1 MTPGTIGSLC
11 ATADALESSC
21 SITAFLLRWTAFEG
35 LRVRILTVV
44 ARMRGCSLAQAHE
57 LVDARRISGLAGFAS
72 TLKDWTGTQC
82 SVARVLDARHSE
94 LWSLLQHAERLRHKL
109 VHGLRLPPRDQIVQ
123 TNRVLAVLLRHPEHF
138 FGAIEVQVSPE
149 RRLSLLNPMAKH
161 PARGQ
166 GIPIDQ
172 NAAARLQVCSEKTPK
187 KRPQLTAE
195 RILQIAEVLEKNAPR
210 GEVMHVGIGRRR
222 SWMPW
227 PTMNSEPLLNH

>member
-44 ARMRGCSLAQAHE
+44 ARMRGCSLAPAHE

-72 TLKDWTGTQC
+72 TLSDWT
-82 SVARVLDARHSE
+82 
-94 LWSLLQHAERLRHKL
+94 
-109 VHGLRLPPRDQIVQ
+109 
-123 TNRVLAVLLRHPEHF
+123 
-138 FGAIEVQVSPE
+138 
-149 RRLSLLNPMAKH
+149 
-161 PARGQ
+161 
-166 GIPIDQ
+166 
-172 NAAARLQVCSEKTPK
+172 
-187 KRPQLTAE
+187 
-195 RILQIAEVLEKNAPR
+195 
-210 GEVMHVGIGRRR
+210 VMHVGIGRRR